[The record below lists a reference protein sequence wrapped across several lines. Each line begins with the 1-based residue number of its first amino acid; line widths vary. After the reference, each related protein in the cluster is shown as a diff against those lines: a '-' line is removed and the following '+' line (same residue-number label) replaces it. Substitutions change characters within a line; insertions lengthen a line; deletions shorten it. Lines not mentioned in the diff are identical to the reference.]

1 MENARSC
8 RGGCVVRKKIG
19 NSVSF
24 CFFPSTAF
32 FLLCLSRPDNEDK
45 EDKEDKEAK
54 ERFLVRN
61 VVEKIGEKVGTRAK
75 LAIGSFLT
83 EVGLVGRP
91 FFRSR
96 VKIGLTIRRKN
107 SNIETL
113 GLASRACL
121 TVTGER
127 FS

>member
-19 NSVSF
+19 NRV
-24 CFFPSTAF
+24 STAF
-32 FLLCLSRPDNEDK
+32 FLLCLSSPDK
-45 EDKEDKEAK
+45 EDKEDKEDNGAK
-54 ERFLVRN
+54 DRFFVRN

-96 VKIGLTIRRKN
+96 VKIGLTIRRNN

-113 GLASRACL
+113 DLI
-121 TVTGER
+121 
-127 FS
+127 

>member
-1 MENARSC
+1 MREVENARSC

-19 NSVSF
+19 NRV
-24 CFFPSTAF
+24 STAF
-32 FLLCLSRPDNEDK
+32 FLLCLSSPDK
-45 EDKEDKEAK
+45 EDKEDNGAK
-54 ERFLVRN
+54 DRFFVRN

-75 LAIGSFLT
+75 LGIGSFLT

-96 VKIGLTIRRKN
+96 VKIGLTIRRNN

-113 GLASRACL
+113 DLI
-121 TVTGER
+121 
-127 FS
+127 

>member
-1 MENARSC
+1 MGNAWSC

-19 NSVSF
+19 NRV
-24 CFFPSTAF
+24 STAF
-32 FLLCLSRPDNEDK
+32 FLLCLSSPDK
-45 EDKEDKEAK
+45 EDKEDNGAK
-54 ERFLVRN
+54 DRFFVRN

-96 VKIGLTIRRKN
+96 VKIGLTIRRNN

-113 GLASRACL
+113 DLI
-121 TVTGER
+121 
-127 FS
+127 

>member
-1 MENARSC
+1 MRELGNAWSC

-32 FLLCLSRPDNEDK
+32 FLLCLSSPDN
-45 EDKEDKEAK
+45 EAK
-54 ERFLVRN
+54 ERK